1 MHVRGNLCLYHEL
14 MVISGMVKFCNR
26 NFHSTVT
33 L

>member
-1 MHVRGNLCLYHEL
+1 LYHEL